1 MKTIHLG
8 IAVAA
13 SFLMQMAALGS
24 SSKGMLI
31 ENALIADGTGA
42 DMFNGDVRVRD
53 GKIIAIGDLAGQ
65 PGEHIVDAGGKVL
78 APGFIDTHSHHEGG
92 LAEDPGAL
100 EAVSQGITTIVTGQD
115 GGSQIPL
122 SRMFA
127 AYTARPVAI
136 NIASY
141 SGHNSIRGA
150 VMGEDYKREATPD
163 EIAKMRALLAE
174 DMRAGALG
182 LSTGLEYDPG
192 IYSSHDEVLTL
203 AREAAASG
211 GRYISH
217 IRSEDRDLWSSVDE
231 LIRIGR
237 ETGMPVQVSHA
248 KLAMTDWWGQAGKF
262 IGKLDRARADG
273 VNVTLDIYPY
283 DYWHSGLSVLWPERN
298 FDNRPVAEFIL
309 AHLTTPTNLRLVSF
323 PPDPQLAG
331 KTIADIAKQQARDPV
346 TVLMD
351 LVQRSA
357 DEAKGARILSTSMDE
372 RDMIE
377 LMSWPYANFCSDGA
391 LKGSHPRGAGA
402 FPRAL
407 GRYVRDLKVMPL
419 TQAIYK
425 MTGLSARNMGISDRG
440 VIRPGARADLV
451 LFDPATVKDNAT
463 VEQNTALASGIL
475 KTWVNGGLVYSDG
488 KATGARTG
496 QIIRRESRK

>member
-1 MKTIHLG
+1 MKPIHLG

-24 SSKGMLI
+24 SGKSMLI

-65 PGEHIVDAGGKVL
+65 RGEQIVDAGGKVL

-262 IGKLDRARADG
+262 IGKLDRAREDG

-488 KATGARTG
+488 KETGVRTG

>member
-24 SSKGMLI
+24 SGKGMLI

-53 GKIIAIGDLAGQ
+53 GQIIAIGDLAGQ
-65 PGEHIVDAGGKVL
+65 PGEQIVDAGGKVL

-115 GGSQIPL
+115 GGSEIPL

-323 PPDPQLAG
+323 PPEPLLAG

-351 LVQRSA
+351 LVQRAA

-377 LMSWPYANFCSDGA
+377 LMKWPYANFCSDGA

-407 GRYVRDLKVMPL
+407 GRYVRDLNVMPL
-419 TQAIYK
+419 THAIYK

-440 VIRPGARADLV
+440 IIRPGARADLV

-463 VEQNTALASGIL
+463 VEHNTALASGIL
-475 KTWVNGGLVYSDG
+475 KTWVNGELVYSGG
-488 KATGARTG
+488 KATGAHPG
-496 QIIRRESRK
+496 QIIRRESRQ

>member
-1 MKTIHLG
+1 
-8 IAVAA
+8 
-13 SFLMQMAALGS
+13 
-24 SSKGMLI
+24 
-31 ENALIADGTGA
+31 
-42 DMFNGDVRVRD
+42 
-53 GKIIAIGDLAGQ
+53 
-65 PGEHIVDAGGKVL
+65 
-78 APGFIDTHSHHEGG
+78 
-92 LAEDPGAL
+92 
-100 EAVSQGITTIVTGQD
+100 
-115 GGSQIPL
+115 
-122 SRMFA
+122 
-127 AYTARPVAI
+127 
-136 NIASY
+136 
-141 SGHNSIRGA
+141 
-150 VMGEDYKREATPD
+150 
-163 EIAKMRALLAE
+163 
-174 DMRAGALG
+174 
-182 LSTGLEYDPG
+182 
-192 IYSSHDEVLTL
+192 
-203 AREAAASG
+203 
-211 GRYISH
+211 
-217 IRSEDRDLWSSVDE
+217 
-231 LIRIGR
+231 
-237 ETGMPVQVSHA
+237 
-248 KLAMTDWWGQAGKF
+248 
-262 IGKLDRARADG
+262 
-273 VNVTLDIYPY
+273 
-283 DYWHSGLSVLWPERN
+283 
-298 FDNRPVAEFIL
+298 
-309 AHLTTPTNLRLVSF
+309 LRLVSF

-419 TQAIYK
+419 NQAIYK

>member
-65 PGEHIVDAGGKVL
+65 PGEHIVDVGGKVL

-163 EIAKMRALLAE
+163 EIAKMRALLTE

-419 TQAIYK
+419 NQAIYK